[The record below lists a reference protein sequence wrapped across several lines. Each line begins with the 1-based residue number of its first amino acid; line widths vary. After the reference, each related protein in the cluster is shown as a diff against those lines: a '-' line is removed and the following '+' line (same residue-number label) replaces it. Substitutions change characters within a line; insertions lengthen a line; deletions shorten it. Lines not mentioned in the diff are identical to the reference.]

1 MVALTDLPPLKT
13 SYSSATV
20 HPRNVTN
27 AASATR
33 LEGVVGSMAR
43 EVSRWEAEERS
54 IEAFEAETA
63 RLLSS
68 LDSADSTHEEE
79 WQETDLDGEAQEA
92 WNLANKTLASEAAW
106 LEERKRSKS
115 GATQISE
122 QVKAVEA
129 EIRHLAASSSSSLT
143 EEVEG
148 TQRDAR
154 FGELEFNVSFA
165 AAAAAA
171 AALSLAL
178 ALWKADPC
186 AFRWIGCTRSLIP
199 TSSSP
204 PLPLAT

>member
-1 MVALTDLPPLKT
+1 
-13 SYSSATV
+13 
-20 HPRNVTN
+20 
-27 AASATR
+27 
-33 LEGVVGSMAR
+33 MAR

-68 LDSADSTHEEE
+68 LDSADSTHEE
-79 WQETDLDGEAQEA
+79 WQETDLEGEAKEA

-129 EIRHLAASSSSSLT
+129 EIRRLAASSSSSLT

-154 FGELEFNVSFA
+154 FGELEFNVSF
-165 AAAAAA
+165 AAAAA

-204 PLPLAT
+204 PSPLAT